1 MVCVITA
8 KSLFYR
14 FSIFL
19 SNNMEAYQSIGFT
32 KKTYGVKGELKL
44 NIEDRYLEDFA
55 QADVLFLDIAGRKI
69 PYFLEYINFENPFTL
84 KFEDFDS
91 KESAIELTGKE
102 IFMRTTDLLAEEERV
117 FEVVGNLVFE
127 QYINFEIV
135 DKTLGEIGIIEEII
149 EYPQQEMA
157 ALRFQEKEVLIP
169 MNEQLITKIDT
180 ENKVIEMDL
189 PEGLLSLE

>member
-1 MVCVITA
+1 
-8 KSLFYR
+8 
-14 FSIFL
+14 
-19 SNNMEAYQSIGFT
+19 MEAYQSIGFT

-55 QADVLFLDIAGRKI
+55 QADVLFLNIAGRKI

-102 IFMRTTDLLAEEERV
+102 IFMRTADLLTEEEKV

-127 QYINFEIV
+127 KYIQFKIK
-135 DKTLGEIGIIEEII
+135 DKTLGTIGIIEEII

-157 ALRFQEKEVLIP
+157 SLIFQEKEVLIP
-169 MNEQLITKIDT
+169 MNEALIVKIDA

-189 PEGLLSLE
+189 PAGLLALE

>member
-1 MVCVITA
+1 
-8 KSLFYR
+8 
-14 FSIFL
+14 
-19 SNNMEAYQSIGFT
+19 MEAYQSIGYT

-44 NIEDRYLEDFA
+44 NIADRYLEDFA

-102 IFMRTTDLLAEEERV
+102 IFMRTSDLLTEEEKV

-127 QYINFEIV
+127 KYIQFEIQ
-135 DKTLGEIGIIEEII
+135 DKTLGRVGVIEEIV

-157 ALRFQEKEVLIP
+157 SLNFKEKEVLIP
-169 MNEQLITKIDT
+169 MNESLIIKIDT

-189 PEGLLSLE
+189 PAGLLALE